1 MWPASTSPSA
11 GLGIAEPQAEG
22 DQWCSVRPAEPGS
35 EKGQTM
41 KKFPAKWRDRAWW
54 HEALKTTARWVV
66 SGAVR
71 ELGRWALDMWL
82 R

>member
-1 MWPASTSPSA
+1 
-11 GLGIAEPQAEG
+11 
-22 DQWCSVRPAEPGS
+22 
-35 EKGQTM
+35 M